1 MYKEIKVTDMSKELL
16 EQLQK
21 GAFLTVKAGDIVNTM
36 TIAWGSLGFMWNKH
50 IFTAMVRYS
59 RYTHEIIDKAQDF
72 TVSFPL
78 DNSMGRE
85 LGICGTKSG
94 RDIDKF
100 MECKLKLRS
109 GEKVDSP
116 IIDNCSLHIE
126 CSILYKHGMDKGNL
140 SPGIQ
145 ENSYAEGD
153 YHVMYF
159 GEILK
164 AYIKQE

>member
-1 MYKEIKVTDMSKELL
+1 L

-21 GAFLTVKAGDIVNTM
+21 GAFLTVKANGKVNTM
-36 TIAWGSLGFMWNKH
+36 TIAWGSLGFIWNKH
-50 IFTAMVRYS
+50 IFTTLVRYS

-78 DNSMGRE
+78 NNDMGKE

-100 MECKLKLRS
+100 NECKLVMRR
-109 GEKVDSP
+109 GEKVNSP
-116 IIDNCSLHIE
+116 IIDNCTLHIE
-126 CSILYKHGMDKGNL
+126 CKIVYKQGMDKKNL
-140 SPGIQ
+140 SVVIQ
-145 ENSYAEGD
+145 ENSYADED

-164 AYIKQE
+164 AYIREN